1 MPGFNPAGWQNASDV
16 ISQNQPA
23 NNSGW
28 LDRVLGR
35 VDDGFDIY
43 DRVRCAANPTAP
55 GCYQNNGASGA
66 GGVPPPNNTWL
77 YVGLGVVL
85 LLVIGIVIIALKK

>member
-1 MPGFNPAGWQNASDV
+1 MPGFNMSGLQNASDA
-16 ISQNQPA
+16 ISQNAAQP
-23 NNSGW
+23 NSGW

-55 GCYQNNGASGA
+55 GCYQNNNGAPGGA
-66 GGVPPPNNTWL
+66 GVPQDNTWL

>member
-1 MPGFNPAGWQNASDV
+1 MPGFNTAGWQNASDV

-55 GCYQNNGASGA
+55 GCYQNNNGAPAAGA
-66 GGVPPPNNTWL
+66 IPQDNTWL
-77 YVGLGVVL
+77 YVSLGFVL

>member
-1 MPGFNPAGWQNASDV
+1 MPGFNTAGWQNASDV

-23 NNSGW
+23 NNNGW

-35 VDDGFDIY
+35 VDDGFDVY

-55 GCYQNNGASGA
+55 GCYQNNNGASGGA
-66 GGVPPPNNTWL
+66 VPQDNTWL
-77 YVGLGVVL
+77 YVGLGIVL

>member
-1 MPGFNPAGWQNASDV
+1 MPGFNTAGWQNASDV
-16 ISQNQPA
+16 ISQTQPA
-23 NNSGW
+23 NNNGW

-55 GCYQNNGASGA
+55 GCYQASGA
-66 GGVPPPNNTWL
+66 PGAGATPPDNTWL

>member
-1 MPGFNPAGWQNASDV
+1 MPGFNTAGWQNASDV

-35 VDDGFDIY
+35 VDDGFDVY

-55 GCYQNNGASGA
+55 GCYQTSAGASGA
-66 GGVPPPNNTWL
+66 GGVPQDNTWL